1 MHRFPHT
8 KGLEMLANTA
18 VYTAARAQTTVSE
31 TSQTERSYLRGGN
44 EDQASVRPFIYKT
57 LDVGKQQSYEPFFS
71 LWKKKKI
78 RNVKLSGRRKAYNED
93 LYNVRVRFCFPQREV
108 GVHGR
113 DGFHSGVK

>member
-71 LWKKKKI
+71 SLGKKKRSEMLNYQAGERPTTKI
-78 RNVKLSGRRKAYNED
+78 
-93 LYNVRVRFCFPQREV
+93 CTM
-108 GVHGR
+108 
-113 DGFHSGVK
+113 